1 MLEFLKRRF
10 FTNDTGMH
18 VLDSDYAV
26 AYSLLIISAFAL
38 RTAGVCPRYE
48 SFVFVVIIL
57 GICALHSN
65 IDDKAKALQ
74 RYGETAVQPVSGLA
88 ASLRPKDNDN
98 ALPMSTNMQYR
109 KPTKMETAPVDE
121 LPNAQEQPLVLD
133 INRFKA
139 TEVNKKRLTYTM
151 RSLDNEYQSTAS
163 RVRLLDSMYEELDS
177 TNTRDPALRPQTNPE
192 QCQPMRGQL
201 LPIRNW

>member
-10 FTNDTGMH
+10 FTNDTGIH

-26 AYSLLIISAFAL
+26 AYLLLIISAFAL

-98 ALPMSTNMQYR
+98 ALPMSTNMQYLTFLNPGPQLFLYSSASLIICLR
-109 KPTKMETAPVDE
+109 
-121 LPNAQEQPLVLD
+121 L
-133 INRFKA
+133 FSS
-139 TEVNKKRLTYTM
+139 TE
-151 RSLDNEYQSTAS
+151 A
-163 RVRLLDSMYEELDS
+163 
-177 TNTRDPALRPQTNPE
+177 
-192 QCQPMRGQL
+192 
-201 LPIRNW
+201 